1 MNIKEEFKEI
11 KGYNKKYFISN
22 FGRVFTTDYRGNKV
36 WKEMKQRL
44 IKGYKSVGLRIYEN
58 GVSKQTIYKIHRLV
72 ATYFI
77 KNPYN
82 KPVVNHID
90 GNKQN
95 NIVSNLE
102 WVTTQE
108 NTRHAYNVGLEK
120 TWWTRELA
128 KVAINLLENYN
139 YSYGEVA
146 KLFKLNPTQR
156 TAGYCRVRNLY
167 ERGFK
172 TFNLQVKYKSIKKV
186 KKSKIIPKQYLSYIK
201 QLLRDNTVLN

>member
-1 MNIKEEFKEI
+1 MWKQYYDYEISDEGFIRNKNTQQKLKGNIKKN
-11 KGYNKKYFISN
+11 GYIEYCLYINNEKKYIL
-22 FGRVFTTDYRGNKV
+22 G
-36 WKEMKQRL
+36 
-44 IKGYKSVGLRIYEN
+44 
-58 GVSKQTIYKIHRLV
+58 HRLV
-72 ATYFI
+72 AELFLDKKESCDEI
-77 KNPYN
+77 
-82 KPVVNHID
+82 NHID

-102 WVTTQE
+102 WVTIQE
-108 NTRHAYNVGLEK
+108 NTRHAYSVGLEK

-146 KLFKLNPTQR
+146 KLFKLNPTKR

-201 QLLRDNTVLN
+201 